1 VDQVVDLNTIPWP
14 WETSAIQEILAEDA
28 LEHLCPLGPGA
39 GNFNIPHLM
48 KEIYRVLEPG
58 GIINI
63 KVPSTDGRG
72 AWQDPTHI
80 TFWNLNSFSYM
91 DPRSPTWELYEPPY
105 KFRIESL
112 VETFGDPEIVWVRAK
127 LRAMK

>member
-1 VDQVVDLNTIPWP
+1 VDLNTIPWP

-91 DPRSPTWELYEPPY
+91 DPRSPLHGNFTSPLTSSEL
-105 KFRIESL
+105 KVSL
-112 VETFGDPEIVWVRAK
+112 KPLATRRSFGSERNCEQ
-127 LRAMK
+127 

>member
-1 VDQVVDLNTIPWP
+1 
-14 WETSAIQEILAEDA
+14 LAEDA